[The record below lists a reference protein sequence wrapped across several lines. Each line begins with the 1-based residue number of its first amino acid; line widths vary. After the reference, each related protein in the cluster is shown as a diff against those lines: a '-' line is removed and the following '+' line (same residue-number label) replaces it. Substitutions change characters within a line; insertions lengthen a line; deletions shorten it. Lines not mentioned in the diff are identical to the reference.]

1 MNLRVLLPS
10 AFTIGNMVC
19 GFLAI
24 TTAFRGE
31 LSASAWLILLGA
43 VLDGLDGTVARTL
56 QVDSRFG
63 REFDSFSDFVT
74 FGVAPMVLVYDFLL
88 GSIGFWTWVVCG
100 LFLIAGAFRLV
111 RHNMTQSSLPSGSY
125 TGLPI
130 TAAGIT
136 MAGYML
142 FELHYFG
149 RFQSL
154 WLLLGIIAFLA
165 VFMVSTMRFIRF
177 PLIPGEYPKWLKFL
191 LLILV
196 SLAILIR
203 PQVMIFAISVVYIIA
218 IISIE
223 SVKLISG
230 KISRSRT

>member
-1 MNLRVLLPS
+1 MSFRVLLPS
-10 AFTIGNMVC
+10 AFTVGNMVC

-24 TTAFRGE
+24 TTAVRGD

-43 VLDGLDGTVARTL
+43 ILDGLDGTLARTL

-63 REFDSFSDFVT
+63 REFDSLADFVS

-88 GSIGFWTWVVCG
+88 VETGFWTWIICG

-111 RHNMTQSSLPSGSY
+111 RHNITQSVMPSGSY

-136 MAGYML
+136 MAGFML
-142 FELHYFG
+142 FELHNFG
-149 RFQSL
+149 QFQNL
-154 WLLLGIIAFLA
+154 WALLGIIACLSI
-165 VFMVSTMRFIRF
+165 FMVSSIRFVRF
-177 PLIPGEYPKWLKFL
+177 PLIPGKHPKWLKFL

-203 PQVMIFAISVVYIIA
+203 PQVMVFTVSVVYILA
-218 IISIE
+218 IISVE
-223 SVKLISG
+223 FVKLISG
-230 KISRSRT
+230 KVSRSQT